1 MIYQCV
7 ILFLQKNM
15 SIKLVNV
22 KSQCVVK
29 NYVNTVEKK
38 QCAKILHFKIV
49 HLLYFYVIS
58 VCEGQ
63 TLMNERRL

>member
-29 NYVNTVEKK
+29 NYLNTVEKK
-38 QCAKILHFKIV
+38 
-49 HLLYFYVIS
+49 
-58 VCEGQ
+58 
-63 TLMNERRL
+63 

>member
-1 MIYQCV
+1 MTVKKYTVKNEICKKNGNVLIMIYQCV

-29 NYVNTVEKK
+29 NYLNTVEKK
-38 QCAKILHFKIV
+38 
-49 HLLYFYVIS
+49 
-58 VCEGQ
+58 
-63 TLMNERRL
+63 

>member
-22 KSQCVVK
+22 KSQRVVK
-29 NYVNTVEKK
+29 NYLNTVEKK
-38 QCAKILHFKIV
+38 
-49 HLLYFYVIS
+49 
-58 VCEGQ
+58 
-63 TLMNERRL
+63 